1 MYEEI
6 KTACIYAR
14 YSSNNQTEQ
23 SIEGQLRVCR
33 EFCNRYNIRIVEI
46 YTDRATSA
54 SKDIEK
60 RVSFLKMIK
69 DSEKGNF
76 DAVIVYKLDRFA
88 RSRYDSAT
96 YKYRL
101 RKNGVQL
108 ISATENIS
116 NDPEGIILE
125 SVLEG
130 MAEFYSAELSQ
141 KIHRGL
147 RESAYKHNSI
157 GGQIPLGY
165 KTEGKKLVIDEETAP
180 IVREAFEMYAEG
192 HSVAD
197 ICRTFNAKGY
207 KTSKGTRFGKSSF
220 SKIFRNEKY
229 IGVYQ
234 FHDYRAEDAIPA
246 LIDRKTFNLV
256 QARLKSVGKAPGQFK
271 AKHIYL
277 LSGKLYCGHCGCK
290 MNGNCNT
297 NEYSYYE
304 CYGKKN
310 LHKDCHKR
318 NLRKDFIEDIV
329 VRDALSLLTPERIEE
344 IATVAIQT
352 NTYEVETTTDIPAIR
367 GRLHETKLS
376 LENIT
381 KAIEGGLAPETLVK
395 RMVELEKEKKVLEG
409 ELKKEE
415 KGVTYLDKEQVIY
428 WLNQFKDGDI
438 EDEDFR
444 RQLIDLFVNSVTV
457 WDEPDDF
464 FKITIAYNLT
474 SLQEKTYR
482 LPKGG
487 TLSDLELNAPD
498 WEATKKVL
506 LTHPGYTA
514 EDRAQFL
521 NPLLAALDE
530 AAPRYLRWR
539 QTEMQR
545 CAAGIE
551 QLRARLEACPV
562 LAAMVRH
569 TGKRAVAYLSCSLPR
584 NGRGIMMQDALCAMA
599 AAPAAS
605 REAVDAH
612 YQLLHEYTHA
622 WTDGLLHGPIA
633 MEDGTHD
640 LSEGLVL
647 LADDW
652 LFQLCCPEEL
662 GAYRAWAGQMLDT
675 DGPVT
680 GEDAA
685 DMIGLGEEW
694 QRRIEALVRTMA
706 AG

>member
-1 MYEEI
+1 MYEEV

-14 YSSNNQTEQ
+14 YSSSNQTEQ

-33 EFCNRYNIRIVEI
+33 EFCNRHNIRIVEI

-197 ICRTFNAKGY
+197 ICRTFNARGY

-246 LIDRKTFNLV
+246 LIDRKTYNLV
-256 QARLKSVGKAPGQFK
+256 QARLKTVGKAPGQFK

-277 LSGKLYCGHCGCK
+277 LSGKLYCGHCGSK

-297 NEYSYYE
+297 GDYVYYE

-415 KGVTYLDKEQVIY
+415 KGVAYLDKEQVIY
-428 WLNQFKDGDI
+428 WLNQFMNGDI

-487 TLSDLELNAPD
+487 TLSDLA
-498 WEATKKVL
+498 
-506 LTHPGYTA
+506 
-514 EDRAQFL
+514 L
-521 NPLLAALDE
+521 NPP
-530 AAPRYLRWR
+530 PREMSL
-539 QTEMQR
+539 QTSR
-545 CAAGIE
+545 KRTSKCHA
-551 QLRARLEACPV
+551 ARLEYHAPSLAPV
-562 LAAMVRH
+562 HLRI
-569 TGKRAVAYLSCSLPR
+569 AVL
-584 NGRGIMMQDALCAMA
+584 
-599 AAPAAS
+599 
-605 REAVDAH
+605 
-612 YQLLHEYTHA
+612 
-622 WTDGLLHGPIA
+622 
-633 MEDGTHD
+633 
-640 LSEGLVL
+640 
-647 LADDW
+647 
-652 LFQLCCPEEL
+652 
-662 GAYRAWAGQMLDT
+662 
-675 DGPVT
+675 
-680 GEDAA
+680 
-685 DMIGLGEEW
+685 
-694 QRRIEALVRTMA
+694 
-706 AG
+706 